1 MVKWKDENFGK
12 CPQDPDY
19 LEDYD
24 AEEDYD
30 RYLDEIDARYQF
42 EKENQ

>member
-1 MVKWKDENFGK
+1 MDKWKDKNFGK

-30 RYLDEIDARYQF
+30 RYLDEV
-42 EKENQ
+42 ELKEMEREGN